1 MSASGAIRIATWN
14 IHGFFGEGRRPDFE
28 RTIRCIRAMDA
39 DILALQEVDGRTH
52 LRREP
57 FAFERLAEALGD
69 HFAPAPLFGRTG
81 REYGH
86 ALWSRFPLADVAI
99 QRLPGP
105 GFEPRAVIDAR
116 AQTPLGPLRLLSLHL
131 GLRPAARRAQAD
143 AVAALVE
150 PGEASVVLGDFNE
163 WRSGGPVD
171 RCLRR
176 VLPEVAHPPSWPARR
191 PLVPMDRLYASRTL
205 RLSDIRAWTEA
216 APASDHLPVVA
227 TLRRA

>member
-1 MSASGAIRIATWN
+1 MSAEGTIRIATWN

-28 RTIRCIRAMDA
+28 RTIRCIRAMEV

-57 FAFERLAEALGD
+57 FAFERLAEALGG
-69 HFAPAPLFGRTG
+69 HVAEARLFGRTG

-86 ALWSRFPLADVAI
+86 ALWSRFPLADVAV
-99 QRLPGP
+99 RPLPGP

-116 AQTPLGPLRLLSLHL
+116 AETALGPLRLFSLHL
-131 GLRPAARRAQAD
+131 GLRPAARRAQAE

-150 PGEASVVLGDFNE
+150 PGEASVVLGDVNE
-163 WRSGGPVD
+163 WRGGGPVD
-171 RCLRR
+171 QTLRR
-176 VLPEVAHPPSWPARR
+176 ILPKVALPPSWPASR
-191 PLVPMDRLYASRTL
+191 PLVPMDRIYASAGL
-205 RLSDIRAWTEA
+205 NLSAAEAWSQA
-216 APASDHLPVVA
+216 APASDHLPVVT